1 MRYAGW
7 GAFWI
12 VLLGVTGLHLY
23 TQGKMR
29 QALIRHPGAY
39 VRGILESTNDVAVPQ
54 GAELLE
60 AEHAEITNTH
70 PGATP
75 AWQTIEQSN
84 YSGGKARFS
93 KRDGDTLRW
102 PVQLAPGDYR
112 VFVDVNVYPRGGRNE
127 ADVRLG
133 DVTQRITWRMS
144 PMEGCRFIVAD
155 FTLANPASEASV
167 CVVKS
172 RQPYVLVDRV
182 LIARNPA
189 PTSAPDMASEGLAGL
204 YLGVIATAFTIL
216 VAALCWGSLLV
227 RRWSTRGIDATLAL
241 VIAVSLGLGILGT
254 AVTLLGMTG
263 WYDASMVWAL
273 LFIGAAAGYRPA
285 LSLFARWRRETRL
298 FRERR
303 FTAATAALCAVAAFA
318 SIAALAP
325 AVGVDTLYYHLSIAK
340 WLNRDGGFTYHPMH
354 LASAFP
360 HLVSNLY
367 AVSLTLCDDHH
378 FRPAV
383 LTHAMLGWLWLAAV
397 YALGKTMFGRW
408 AGVGAVVLCLGIEG
422 VIYEFGLALADFG
435 MALFSTSAAAVFVL
449 WWRRSDGGE
458 RSWRMAIL
466 AAVLAGFAAVC
477 KVNGPTTAIALGV
490 CFGAAAWSRWGF
502 VAGLK
507 HFILIGALSILIAS
521 PMYLKNYHLYGNPI
535 YPFGTFFANRDLN
548 GNYGSMFGN
557 GGWPAYVRDQWPR
570 SALKWT
576 YDWIC
581 KRGQPDWF
589 SPGPGFIGAFLLVL
603 AAGRRWWRD
612 WWPVCLFVVCFTAM
626 WLLVSPLTRFGW
638 PWLGVA
644 SVLACA
650 PLSETPRSR
659 WRIAASLVLVASA
672 VLPLIGELYRPLATV
687 NVVRGSANV
696 PAYLARL
703 EDYHAGTGEG
713 PPLVGIERMNAMYR
727 AEPWKGRTLIDTNMI
742 AYADFPTVPAS
753 YYLIVQAAERRAWA
767 RADGKLCLAYSGK
780 AVDDTA
786 MWREL
791 RERMGIDH
799 ILMKKNMGT
808 PMPGADGRY
817 HFGEVP
823 ETSFGEEDR
832 FEVFMDRWVREGRA
846 IRVDLGDSVM
856 YALRERAS
864 P

>member
-12 VLLGVTGLHLY
+12 VLLGVTALHLR

-29 QALIRHPGAY
+29 QTLIRQPGAY
-39 VRGILESTNDVAVPQ
+39 VRGVLESTNDVAVPQ
-54 GAELLE
+54 EAQVLE
-60 AEHAEITNTH
+60 AENAEIISTK
-70 PGATP
+70 PGTSP
-75 AWQTIEQSN
+75 AWQTIERSN
-84 YSGGKARFS
+84 YSGGKARLS
-93 KRDGDTLRW
+93 KQGGDTLRW

-112 VFVDVNVYPRGGRNE
+112 VFVDVNVYPHGGRNE

-133 DVTQRITWRMS
+133 DVTQRITWRVS
-144 PMEGCRFIVAD
+144 PMGGSRFVIANI
-155 FTLANPASEASV
+155 TLSTPSTEASV
-167 CVVKS
+167 CVIKS
-172 RQPYVLVDRV
+172 RQPCVLVDRV
-182 LIARNPA
+182 VIARATEPA
-189 PTSAPDMASEGLAGL
+189 SAPDKAGEGLVGL
-204 YLGVIATAFTIL
+204 YLGVVGTAITIL

-227 RRWSTRGIDATLAL
+227 RRWTTGGIDATSAL
-241 VIAVSLGLGILGT
+241 VIAVTLGLGILGT

-285 LSLFARWRRETRL
+285 IRLLARWRRETQL

-303 FTAATAALCAVAAFA
+303 FTAVTGALCAVAAFA
-318 SIAALAP
+318 SVAALAP
-325 AVGVDTLYYHLSIAK
+325 AVGVDPLYYHLSIAK
-340 WLNRDGGFTYHPMH
+340 WLIRDGGFTYHPMH

-367 AVSLTLCDDHH
+367 AVSLTLCDDHL

-383 LTHAMLGWLWLAAV
+383 MIHAMLGWLWLAAV

-435 MALFSTSAAAVFVL
+435 MALFSTSAAAAFVI
-449 WWRRSDGGE
+449 WWQRSDGGE
-458 RSWRMAIL
+458 RSWRMAAL
-466 AAVLAGFAAVC
+466 AAALAGFAAVC
-477 KVNGPTTAIALGV
+477 KVNGPATAIALGV

-507 HFILIGALSILIAS
+507 HFVLIGAVSLLVAS

-535 YPFGTFFANRDLN
+535 YPFGTYFANRDLN
-548 GNYGSMFGN
+548 GNYGAMFGN
-557 GGWPAYVRDQWPR
+557 GSWSTYVHEKGPRVVVQW
-570 SALKWT
+570 AF
-576 YDWIC
+576 DWIRKC
-581 KRGQPDWF
+581 GPDWF
-589 SPGPGFIGAFLLVL
+589 SPGPGFLCAFLL
-603 AAGRRWWRD
+603 AISSGRRWWRA
-612 WWPVCLFVVCFTAM
+612 WWPVYMFILMAVIM
-626 WLLVSPLTRFGW
+626 WLAVSPLTRFGW
-638 PWLGVA
+638 SWLGVA

-659 WRIAASLVLVASA
+659 WRMAASLLVVVSA
-672 VLPLIGELYRPLATV
+672 LLPMIGELYLPLATV
-687 NVVRGSANV
+687 NVVRGSANI

-703 EDYHAGTGEG
+703 EDYHAGTGLG
-713 PPLVGIERMNAMYR
+713 PPLVGIERMNEMFR
-727 AEPWKGRTLIDTNMI
+727 AEPWKGRTLIDTNMM
-742 AYADFPTVPAS
+742 AHADFPTVPAN
-753 YYLIVQAAERRAWA
+753 YYLIVQAAERKAWA
-767 RADGKLCLAYSGK
+767 RTDGPPCLAFSGK
-780 AVDDTA
+780 VVDDAA

-791 RERMGIDH
+791 RERMDIDH
-799 ILMKKNMGT
+799 ILMKKNMGV
-808 PMPGADGRY
+808 PAAGSDGRY

-846 IRVDLGDSVM
+846 IRIDLGDSVM

>member
-1 MRYAGW
+1 M
-7 GAFWI
+7 FWI
-12 VLLGVTGLHLY
+12 VLLAVTGLHLF
-23 TQGKMR
+23 TQGRMR
-29 QALIRHPGAY
+29 QALIRQPGAY

-60 AEHAEITNTH
+60 AEYAEISSTR
-70 PGATP
+70 PGATS
-75 AWQTIEQSN
+75 AWQTIEQSP

-93 KRDGDTLRW
+93 KQDGDTLRW
-102 PVQLAPGDYR
+102 PVQLAPGAYR
-112 VFVDVNVYPRGGRNE
+112 VLVDVNVYPRGGRNE
-127 ADVRLG
+127 ADLRIG
-133 DVTQRITWRMS
+133 DVTQRITWRTS
-144 PMEGCRFIVAD
+144 PMEGCRLIGVD
-155 FTLANPASEASV
+155 VTLTKPATEMAV
-167 CVVKS
+167 TVVKS
-172 RQPYVLVDRV
+172 RQPYILVDRV
-182 LIARNPA
+182 LIARANAATTA
-189 PTSAPDMASEGLAGL
+189 PGSSIESQGST
-204 YLGVIATAFTIL
+204 YLGALISVAVILIS
-216 VAALCWGSLLV
+216 ALCWGSLLV
-227 RRWSTRGIDATLAL
+227 RRWRAGGVDATLAL
-241 VIAVSLGLGILGT
+241 VIAVSLGLGMLGT
-254 AVTLLGMTG
+254 GVTFLGMTG
-263 WYDASMVWAL
+263 WYDASMVYAM
-273 LFIGAAAGYRPA
+273 LFVGAALGFRPA
-285 LSLFARWRRETRL
+285 LALLARWRRETLLLRH
-298 FRERR
+298 RG
-303 FTAATAALCAVAAFA
+303 FTGAAMALGGVATFASVAAF
-318 SIAALAP
+318 AP
-325 AVGVDTLYYHLSIAK
+325 AVGVDPLYYHLSIPK
-340 WLNRDGGFTYHPMH
+340 LLIRDGAFAYHPMH

-360 HLVSNLY
+360 HMVSNLY
-367 AVSLTLCDDHH
+367 AIALTLCDDHY

-383 LTHAMLGWLWLAAV
+383 LTHALLGWLWLTAV
-397 YALGKTMFGRW
+397 YALGKLMFGRW

-435 MALFSTSAAAVFVL
+435 MALFSTSAVAAFVL
-449 WWRRSDGGE
+449 WWQRSKNGE
-458 RSWRMAIL
+458 RSWRMAML

-507 HFILIGALSILIAS
+507 HFILIGALSILVAS

-535 YPFGTFFANRDLN
+535 YPFGTYFANRDLN

-557 GGWPAYVRDQWPR
+557 GAWPAYVRDQWPR
-570 SALKWT
+570 SAVKWA

-589 SPGPGFIGAFLLVL
+589 SPGPGFIGAILLAL
-603 AAGRRWWRD
+603 WAGRRWWRD
-612 WWPVCLFVVCFTAM
+612 WWPVCLFVVCFM
-626 WLLVSPLTRFGW
+626 GLWLAVSPLTRFGW

-644 SVLACA
+644 SVLACG

-672 VLPLIGELYRPLATV
+672 MLPLVGELYRPLATV
-687 NVVRGSANV
+687 NVVRGSANI

-703 EDYHAGTGEG
+703 EDYHAGSGEG

-753 YYLIVQAAERRAWA
+753 YYLIVQAAERGAWA

-791 RERMGIDH
+791 RERMDIDH
-799 ILMKKNMGT
+799 ILMKKGKGT
-808 PMPGADGRY
+808 PTPGAGGRY
-817 HFGEVP
+817 HFSEVP
-823 ETSFGEEDR
+823 ESSFGEEDR

-856 YALRERAS
+856 YALRERAT